1 MKDFRVVPTKPW
13 FTVSSDGKIVKWT
26 ETGKII
32 CPYEDKDGYL
42 RVNYKGKHAGVHVL
56 VALAFCE
63 NPKPKEFTIVN
74 HLDSDKRNNHYSNL
88 EWTSYKLNRMH
99 RINSGFLENA
109 CGEKHHFCTVLNE
122 EKVREVCEL
131 LELGMRTVDIVNKT
145 GVSRG
150 NVNNLKR
157 GKSWQH
163 ITCEYSFRVT
173 RKETISKGTLDWV
186 KDQIDRGRSFEEIL
200 AIAKR
205 LDYDTLARAIELLK
219 VV

>member
-1 MKDFRVVPTKPW
+1 MKDFKIVPTKPW
-13 FTVSSDGKIVKWT
+13 FKVSSNGKIVKWT
-26 ETGKII
+26 ETDKII

-42 RVNYKGKHAGVHVL
+42 RVNYRGKHAGVHVL

-63 NPKPKEFTIVN
+63 NPNPEEFTIVS
-74 HLDSDKRNNHYSNL
+74 HLDNDKQNNHYTNL
-88 EWTSYKLNRMH
+88 EWTSRKLNRLH
-99 RINSGFLENA
+99 RIQAGFLENA

-122 EKVREVCEL
+122 SKVREVCEL
-131 LELGMRTVDIVNKT
+131 LELGMRIVDIVKKT
-145 GVSRG
+145 GISRC

-163 ITCEYSFRVT
+163 ITCEYSFRIT
-173 RKETISKGTLDWV
+173 RNETISQGTLDWV
-186 KDQIDRGRSFEEIL
+186 KDQLDRGRTFDEIL

-205 LDYDTLARAIELLK
+205 LDRESLARAIELIK